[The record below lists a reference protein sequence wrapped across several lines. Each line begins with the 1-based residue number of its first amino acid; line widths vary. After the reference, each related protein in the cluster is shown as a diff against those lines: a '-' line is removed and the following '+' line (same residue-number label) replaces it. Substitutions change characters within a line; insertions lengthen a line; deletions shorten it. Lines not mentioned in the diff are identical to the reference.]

1 MTVSLAE
8 ATVAGVIVV
17 VVVADVMESAS
28 ASALFVAVDCDVV
41 TIAVVASVV
50 ATADVVGSFWGLC
63 CCTNANVTSI
73 TA

>member
-1 MTVSLAE
+1 MTVALAE

-41 TIAVVASVV
+41 TIAVVDGVV
-50 ATADVVGSFWGLC
+50 ATADGIESFWGLC
-63 CCTNANVTSI
+63 CCTNANATSI